1 MKKKVCK
8 HCRKEVS
15 GDHQCHFTG
24 GTVYYDSTSDFL
36 TSLVVGSIT
45 GDPIL
50 GTIIGGDPFGAI
62 VGSAMSQDDKHSS
75 DHSGDSQND
84 SGPDTSSYS
93 GGSDSGSSDSGSGC
107 DSGGGG
113 GD

>member
-36 TSLVVGSIT
+36 TSFVIGNIT
-45 GDPIL
+45 GDHVL
-50 GTIIGGDPFGAI
+50 GTIIGGDPLGAI
-62 VGSAMSQDDKHSS
+62 MGSAMSGDDKRSS
-75 DHSGDSQND
+75 DHSCDSQND
-84 SGPDTSSYS
+84 NGPAASHDS
-93 GGSDSGSSDSGSGC
+93 GGSDHGSSDSGGGC

-113 GD
+113 D

>member
-36 TSLVVGSIT
+36 TSFVVGNVT
-45 GDPIL
+45 GNPVL
-50 GTIIGGDPFGAI
+50 GTIIGGDPLGAI
-62 VGSAMSQDDKHSS
+62 MGSAMSEDDKRSS
-75 DHSGDSQND
+75 DHFDSSQSSSGQDAN
-84 SGPDTSSYS
+84 
-93 GGSDSGSSDSGSGC
+93 SDSGSSDSGSSDSGGGC

-113 GD
+113 D